1 MTKKVYIKTF
11 GCQMNE
17 YDTLRIFSILRRM
30 RYEKVVEPADA
41 DLILLNSC
49 SVRQKAEQKLYSL
62 IGRLA
67 RFKKKK
73 KRLIIGVGGC
83 VGQQEGSLMFNKSPY
98 IDFVFGPHTIDKIPE
113 LLKEVEENH
122 KKKAFILDKSDPSCL
137 EITPFPELI
146 EGIKAY
152 VTIMQG
158 CDNFCSYCIVPYV
171 RGREVSRPSKL
182 IIKQIKEL
190 VEKGIKEVILLGQNV
205 NSYGLKD
212 NNELTFPQ
220 LLYKVNNIEGLKRIR
235 FITSHPKDLSEDL
248 IMAFKDLE
256 KLCEHIHLPFQSG
269 SNRILKLMNRGYT
282 REEYL
287 DKIERL
293 KELKPDISFS
303 ADVIVGFPGESEED
317 FSQTLDLIQRVQF
330 DQLYSFQYSPR
341 KGTKAALLPDEVDP
355 QTKNKRLQILQ
366 AMQRK
371 ISIQK
376 NIEKEGKVV
385 EVLVEGR
392 SKNDINELTGRT
404 RGNKIVNF
412 PGKIEWIGSI
422 KKVKIT
428 KGYANSLRG
437 VLV

>member
-1 MTKKVYIKTF
+1 MA
-11 GCQMNE
+11 
-17 YDTLRIFSILRRM
+17 R
-30 RYEKVVEPADA
+30 
-41 DLILLNSC
+41 NSN
-49 SVRQKAEQKLYSL
+49 
-62 IGRLA
+62 I
-67 RFKKKK
+67 
-73 KRLIIGVGGC
+73 
-83 VGQQEGSLMFNKSPY
+83 
-98 IDFVFGPHTIDKIPE
+98 
-113 LLKEVEENH
+113 
-122 KKKAFILDKSDPSCL
+122 
-137 EITPFPELI
+137 
-146 EGIKAY
+146 
-152 VTIMQG
+152 
-158 CDNFCSYCIVPYV
+158 CDN
-171 RGREVSRPSKL
+171 L
-182 IIKQIKEL
+182 
-190 VEKGIKEVILLGQNV
+190 
-205 NSYGLKD
+205 
-212 NNELTFPQ
+212 
-220 LLYKVNNIEGLKRIR
+220 
-235 FITSHPKDLSEDL
+235 
-248 IMAFKDLE
+248 
-256 KLCEHIHLPFQSG
+256 HLPFQSG